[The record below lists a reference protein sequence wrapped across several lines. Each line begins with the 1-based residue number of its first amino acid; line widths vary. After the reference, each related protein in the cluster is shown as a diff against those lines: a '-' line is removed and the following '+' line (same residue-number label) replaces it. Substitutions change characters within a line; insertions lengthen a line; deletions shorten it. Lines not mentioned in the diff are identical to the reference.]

1 MHRKKPTAGAQ
12 SRMVQKAVSVSSN
25 SVIVPRNRSSKA
37 CSCSSSL
44 VQYSDGKF
52 VYWVT
57 NLKVSQKGGMVPA
70 FLTVAELSAHI
81 ANTHV
86 RTLNG
91 SAEEHAHDLIPDV
104 AFIASMPLARQCP
117 PEALDDMM
125 KMRRA
130 GQSVATIYTTLKVP
144 QRIAPTQSLAR
155 PTPLWPHTPVAQIG
169 ADVLVSGIAWRPT
182 MVHQEGCRECGCY
195 QKRQRPRLRAL
206 DVKLG

>member
-1 MHRKKPTAGAQ
+1 MHRKTPLGSENLRLAQ
-12 SRMVQKAVSVSSN
+12 NALSS
-25 SVIVPRNRSSKA
+25 SPMIAHRNRASKA
-37 CSCSSSL
+37 CACSSSL

-52 VYWVT
+52 VYWLSK
-57 NLKVSQKGGMVPA
+57 LKITKKAGDVPT
-70 FLTVAELSAHI
+70 FLTVAELCAHI

-117 PEALDDMM
+117 TEALDDMM

-130 GQSVATIYTTLKVP
+130 GQSVATIFTTLKVP

-195 QKRQRPRLRAL
+195 QERQRPRLRAL

>member
-86 RTLNG
+86 RTLHG
-91 SAEEHAHDLIPDV
+91 SAQERAHDLIPDV
-104 AFIASMPLARQCP
+104 AFISSMPLARQCP
-117 PEALDDMM
+117 TEALEDMM
-125 KMRRA
+125 KMRQA
-130 GQSVATIYTTLKVP
+130 GQSVATIFSTMKVP
-144 QRIAPTQSLAR
+144 
-155 PTPLWPHTPVAQIG
+155 
-169 ADVLVSGIAWRPT
+169 
-182 MVHQEGCRECGCY
+182 
-195 QKRQRPRLRAL
+195 
-206 DVKLG
+206 